1 MDIPKNKRFGG
12 RGNTFDDEEEEHN
25 VLQKNMSR
33 MGIDTAA
40 SKDEQKAAVL
50 WALLASYLPE
60 DVKSIEKFFVHHVE
74 YSLARGRGNL
84 TKFGASRALALSVRD
99 RLIERYKDT
108 QLYFKDKGVKRV
120 AYLSLEYLLGRLL
133 QNSIVNLG
141 LEDNFSQAMKNLGY
155 VLEDLY
161 EEEND
166 PGLGNGGL
174 GRLAACFLDSL
185 ATLDYPA
192 WGYGLRYKYGM
203 FYQEIKNG
211 CQVEIP
217 DYWLTH
223 GNPWEIERFD
233 IQYPVHFYGHL
244 KEEVDSKGI
253 TRYQWIPGEKVVAVA
268 FDTPIP
274 GYETYNTLNIRL
286 WSAQPSKEFDLEFF
300 NKGDFFKSIEDKQ
313 SSEQITSVLYPNDN
327 TYSGKVLRLKQ
338 QYFLV
343 SATMQDLLR
352 RFRESGRPWRELPTM
367 LAIQLNDTHPTLAVT
382 ELIRILTDQEKLS
395 WADTWEIVTQ
405 TFAYTNHT
413 VLPEALERWSV
424 ELIEQLLP
432 RHMKI
437 IYDINHY
444 FLVEVGKKWPG
455 DVEKLRRVS
464 IIEEGSPRMVRMA
477 NLAII
482 ASHAVNGVAEIHSQL
497 LREDVFPDLLELWPQ
512 KFTNVTNGVTPR
524 RWIHQAN
531 PQLSMLL
538 SGWLRTNN
546 WISNLDLI
554 ANVRMFV
561 DNATFHKQWAM
572 MKLANKERLASFL
585 KKKLGIN
592 LNTNAM
598 FDVQIKRI
606 HEYKRQLLN
615 ILYIIYR
622 YQTIK
627 NMSTDEKRKVVPR
640 VVLFGGK
647 AAPGYYMAKLII
659 QLINSVA
666 QVVNADESVG
676 DLLKVHFVPNYCVSL
691 AEVIIPASDLSQHIS
706 TAGTEASGTSNMKF
720 AMNGCLII
728 GTLDGANIEIRKE
741 IGEDNMFIFG
751 AKAHEVNDLKKKV
764 REQSQPID
772 PRFTEV
778 LKLIES
784 GVFGGK
790 GTFDPI
796 LNSLRNGNDHYLLSV
811 DFPSYIVAQNK
822 VDSTYRNQSEWV
834 RKSMLST
841 AGCGKFSSDRTIME
855 YAQRIWNIKPCRR
868 PGPVSVSVE
877 RFGTLGIVSKDV
889 IPSPSTSPSNAISLE
904 RMTPT
909 DRLSVS
915 PRIIQKD
922 YFHNNM

>member
-1 MDIPKNKRFGG
+1 MDIPKKSRTARSVMN
-12 RGNTFDDEEEEHN
+12 FDDEEEEHN

-33 MGIDTAA
+33 MGINTAA
-40 SKDEQKAAVL
+40 TKDEQKAAVL

-84 TKFGASRALALSVRD
+84 TKFGAARALSLSVRD

-161 EEEND
+161 EQEND

-185 ATLDYPA
+185 ATLDLPA

-217 DYWLTH
+217 DYWLSH

-233 IQYPVHFYGHL
+233 IQYPVHFFGHI
-244 KEEVDSKGI
+244 KEETDLDGNVKVVW
-253 TRYQWIPGEKVVAVA
+253 TPGEKVLAVA

-286 WSAQPSKEFDLEFF
+286 WSAQPSKEFDLDFF
-300 NKGDFFKSIEDKQ
+300 NKGDFFKSIEAKQ

-343 SATMQDLLR
+343 SATIQDLLR
-352 RFRESGRPWRELPTM
+352 RFKESGKKWRELPTM
-367 LAIQLNDTHPTLAVT
+367 IAIQLNDTHPTLAVC
-382 ELIRILTDQEKLS
+382 ELIRLLMDQENLK
-395 WADTWEIVTQ
+395 WAEVWEIVTN

-413 VLPEALERWSV
+413 VLPEALEKWSV

-432 RHMKI
+432 RHMRI
-437 IYDINHY
+437 IYDINHH

-455 DVEKLRRVS
+455 DVDKLRRVS
-464 IIEEGSPRMVRMA
+464 VIEEGSPRMVRMA

-482 ASHAVNGVAEIHSQL
+482 ASHAVNGVAEIHSML
-497 LREDVFPDLLELWPQ
+497 LQQDVFPDFVELWPQ

-531 PQLSMLL
+531 PQLSLLL

-554 ANVRMFV
+554 ANLRMFV
-561 DNATFHKQWAM
+561 DNSTFQKQWII
-572 MKLANKERLASFL
+572 MKQSNKERLVHWV
-585 KKKLGIN
+585 KKKLGIVIHTHA
-592 LNTNAM
+592 L
-598 FDVQIKRI
+598 FDAQIKRI
-606 HEYKRQLLN
+606 HEYKRQLMN

-627 NMSTDEKRKVVPR
+627 NMTPEEKKKVVPR
-640 VVLFGGK
+640 VVFFAGK
-647 AAPGYYMAKLII
+647 AAPGYYMAKMII
-659 QLINSVA
+659 QLINAVGA
-666 QVVNADESVG
+666 VVNADKSVG
-676 DLLKVHFVPNYCVSL
+676 DLLKVVFIPNYCVSL
-691 AEVIIPASDLSQHIS
+691 AEIIIPASDLSQHIS

-764 REQSQPID
+764 REQAIVVD

-778 LKLIES
+778 LNLIES
-784 GVFGGK
+784 GAFGAPD
-790 GTFDPI
+790 TFAPI
-796 LNSLRNGNDHYLLSV
+796 LNSVRHGNDHYLLGV

-822 VDSTYRNQSEWV
+822 VDSTYRNQSEWI

-855 YAQRIWNIKPCRR
+855 YAQKIWNIRPCRR

-877 RFGTLGIVSKDV
+877 RFGTLGLVSKDV
-889 IPSPSTSPSNAISLE
+889 IPSPSTSPTSAISLE

-915 PRIIQKD
+915 PRIIHKD
-922 YFHNNM
+922 YFHNA